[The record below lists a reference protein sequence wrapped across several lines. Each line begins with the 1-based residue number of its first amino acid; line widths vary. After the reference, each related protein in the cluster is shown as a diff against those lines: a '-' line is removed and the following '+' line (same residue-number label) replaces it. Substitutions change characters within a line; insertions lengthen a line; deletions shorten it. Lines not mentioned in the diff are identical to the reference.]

1 MRPVSSENPMS
12 DDDKKASDLAAA
24 NARGILLDPKHLR
37 GPSEPSRPV
46 DLSKLAAGG
55 EFVGWCARQDAR
67 LRLTS
72 MLEHTD
78 LTTRIRDVLQRA
90 IADTTIAR
98 LQRAQAALRG
108 LADGKRTTEVTSGA
122 ATVLADELE
131 FNIGALGSARA
142 NAAACAIS
150 LHRAYATM
158 EHGSPAKMWL
168 FLTSALASAADSQVD
183 LAEGGYITEPRRP
196 RLVAFDELAHRLA
209 QSMSALSSAVQ
220 MIADEESIL
229 RGGAGVW
236 GLPDI
241 SDELAAAGIVWPD
254 GQPAPSRLEAPT
266 MVVLVKGALDHLPG
280 SEASGSSRTSRAST
294 PRGEWGY
301 MAGVALPLVHGI
313 DVAAAR
319 MAIDARF
326 PWYADL
332 TAVLLRD
339 LSHGKFAKFRNTLA
353 VSPPGSGKT
362 SYFRFLCE
370 TCAIPCVVH
379 NAAGVS
385 DSSYGGTSRQWST
398 GRVNFSF
405 QTMARFK
412 VANPVIIIDEADKSG
427 TRSDNG
433 KLTDT
438 LISMLEPAGSRSY
451 LDPYLEAEVNLSAV
465 QYLATANSTD
475 GIPSALLDRFRVI
488 HVGLPRAQDLAVAA
502 ANILADLR
510 AERGLDEAWVPALD
524 ADEIQLLGR
533 VWRGGS
539 LRPLRRAV
547 TALIDSREHLAPR
560 H

>member
-1 MRPVSSENPMS
+1 MSS

-24 NARGILLDPKHLR
+24 NARGILLDPTFMT
-37 GPSEPSRPV
+37 GPREPSRPV

-67 LRLTS
+67 LRITG

-78 LTTRIRDVLQRA
+78 LPIRIRDVLQRA

-108 LADGKRTTEVTSGA
+108 LADGKRTPEVTSSA
-122 ATVLADELE
+122 AQVLADELE
-131 FNIGALGSARA
+131 FNLGALGSAKA
-142 NAAACAIS
+142 NAAACALS
-150 LHRAYATM
+150 LHRAYAAM
-158 EHGSPAKMWL
+158 PHGSPAKIWL
-168 FLTSALASAADSQVD
+168 FLTSALASAADSQVE
-183 LAEGGYITEPRRP
+183 LAETGYITEPRRP
-196 RLVAFDELAHRLA
+196 RLAAFDEMAHRLA
-209 QSMSALSSAVQ
+209 QSMAAVSGGVQ
-220 MIADEESIL
+220 MIADEEGIL

-236 GLPDI
+236 APETPEI
-241 SDELAAAGIVWPD
+241 SAELAGIVWPD
-254 GQPAPSRLEAPT
+254 EIRRPAPSVAPT
-266 MVVLVKGALDHLPG
+266 LVALAKGALDHLPG

-319 MAIDARF
+319 KAIDARF

-370 TCAIPCVVH
+370 TCGIPCVVH

-438 LISMLEPAGSRSY
+438 LIAMLEPAGSRAY

-502 ANILADLR
+502 ANLVGEIR
-510 AERGLDEAWVPALD
+510 EERGLDAAWMPDLD
-524 ADEIQLLGR
+524 AEELALVAR
-533 VWRGGS
+533 VWKGGS

-547 TALIDSREHLAPR
+547 TALLDSRETLARR